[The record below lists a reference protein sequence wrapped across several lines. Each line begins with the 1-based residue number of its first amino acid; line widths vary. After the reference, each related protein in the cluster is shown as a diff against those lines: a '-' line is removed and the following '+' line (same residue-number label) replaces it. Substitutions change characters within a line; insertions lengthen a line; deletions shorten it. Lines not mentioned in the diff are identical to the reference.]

1 VRRAGEIP
9 NIAEL
14 VAAAENWT
22 IWAVA
27 YRYPLA
33 EGPDEAEPD
42 DDGLQ
47 HALATI
53 DALAARLQAPRPQ
66 D

>member
-1 VRRAGEIP
+1 
-9 NIAEL
+9 

-22 IWAVA
+22 VWAVA

-42 DDGLQ
+42 DDELQ
-47 HALATI
+47 RALATI
-53 DALAARLQAPRPQ
+53 DALAACLGAARPK